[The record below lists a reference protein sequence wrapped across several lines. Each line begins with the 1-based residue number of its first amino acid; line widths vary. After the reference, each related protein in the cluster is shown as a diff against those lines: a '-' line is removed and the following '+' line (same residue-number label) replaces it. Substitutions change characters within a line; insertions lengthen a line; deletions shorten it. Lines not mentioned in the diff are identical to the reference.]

1 MRHVIK
7 LFDSLKRV
15 QKKETSHRTK
25 LAVPQKTERRR
36 CPRWS
41 ANVPVF
47 VYGHN
52 ASRQPFHEEAYSANV
67 SEAGALLV
75 MKATVRPG
83 QTLLVTNKLTQ
94 EEHEC
99 RVAYVSSRDPESVDV
114 AVEFD
119 DPTPDFWRLPTG
131 EASAAR
137 LS

>member
-1 MRHVIK
+1 MIK
-7 LFDSLKRV
+7 LFDALKRV
-15 QKKETSHRTK
+15 QKKETSHRTN

-36 CPRWS
+36 CPRWI

-94 EEHEC
+94 EEQEC
-99 RVAYVSSRDPESVDV
+99 RVAYVSSRDPENVDV

-119 DPTPDFWRLPTG
+119 GPTPDFWRLPPG
-131 EASAAR
+131 EGSAAPLR
-137 LS
+137 

>member
-1 MRHVIK
+1 MIR
-7 LFDSLKRV
+7 LFDALKRV
-15 QKKETSHRTK
+15 QKKEIPHRPK
-25 LAVPQKTERRR
+25 VAAPQNTERRR

-52 ASRQPFHEEAYSANV
+52 SSRQPFHEEAYSANV
-67 SEAGALLV
+67 SETGALLV

-94 EEHEC
+94 EEQEC
-99 RVAYVSSRDPESVDV
+99 RVAYVSSRDPQSVDVDV

-119 DPTPDFWRLPTG
+119 GPTPDFWRVPPTEG
-131 EASAAR
+131 SSAPR
-137 LS
+137 G

>member
-1 MRHVIK
+1 MIK
-7 LFDSLKRV
+7 LFDALKRV
-15 QKKETSHRTK
+15 QKKETAHPLK
-25 LAVPQKTERRR
+25 VAVPQKTERRR

-52 ASRQPFHEEAYSANV
+52 SSRQPFHEEAYSANV

-94 EEHEC
+94 EEQEC

-119 DPTPDFWRLPTG
+119 GPTPDFWRVPPADG
-131 EASAAR
+131 SSAAPG
-137 LS
+137 

>member
-1 MRHVIK
+1 VIK
-7 LFDSLKRV
+7 LFDALKRV

-25 LAVPQKTERRR
+25 LAEPQKTERRR
-36 CPRWS
+36 CPRWI

-94 EEHEC
+94 EEQEC
-99 RVAYVSSRDPESVDV
+99 RVAYVSSRDPENVDV

-119 DPTPDFWRLPTG
+119 GPTPDFWRVPPG
-131 EASAAR
+131 EGSAAPLR
-137 LS
+137 